1 MHVGYK
7 REKAEMEAGRL
18 GRRLRDDEAQALA
31 AGMER
36 GMGFRREGELRVEL
50 IWYRGRGKK
59 REEAKTV

>member
-50 IWYRGRGKK
+50 IW
-59 REEAKTV
+59 